1 MKNIFP
7 EDFLWGA
14 SSSAF
19 QIEGAYDEDNK
30 GLTVADFNSFKKSH
44 IQADTKVASD
54 FYHHFEEDIDL
65 MKELG
70 MKTYRF
76 SIAWSRIIPDGEGEI
91 NQKGINFYNKVID
104 KLIENGIKPFVTLYH
119 FDLPFKLVEKYNG
132 WEGRETVEAFERY
145 ARICFK
151 EFGDRVKL
159 WQPHN
164 EQNLIVRVE
173 ERINIYDEEDKYKID
188 KMRAQMDYHMC
199 VAHALAVNACHEIV
213 EGGKIGPAV
222 SSSVTY
228 PLTSKP
234 EDVMAARMNDNFK
247 VYYML
252 DMHHYGEYPGYYIDY
267 LKKRDIMPYMPES
280 DKAILKSAKMDFI
293 AVNYYRTNCAEAL
306 EADEDHPF
314 GSREGTVD
322 FHMYGLFKM
331 SMNPKLKASEYGAAI
346 DPTGFRIA
354 LNEYYNRYHLPLIIT
369 ENGLGAHDVLEDGK
383 IHDDYRID
391 YLRSH
396 INACAEAIE
405 DGVEMMGYCPWSFM
419 DLLSSA
425 QGFRKRYGLVYVDRT
440 DEEEK
445 ELKRIKK
452 DSFYWYQEVIKSNGE
467 KIKSELTNEQ
477 SYLIK

>member
-280 DKAILKSAKMDFI
+280 DKVILKSAKMDFI

-383 IHDDYRID
+383 IHDNYRID

-467 KIKSELTNEQ
+467 KIKSELIN
-477 SYLIK
+477 K

>member
-280 DKAILKSAKMDFI
+280 DKVILKSAKMDFI

-383 IHDDYRID
+383 IHDNYRID

-467 KIKSELTNEQ
+467 K
-477 SYLIK
+477 